1 MSGEPE
7 RWVVGW
13 AKLWNYTIPVE
24 VRQRLETAL
33 QFSQTTVLPIRGQN
47 WFGSAGFVASSA
59 RPGSY
64 RRGDLILPHYRATGS
79 HVVVD
84 VAVGDPCGSVALAA
98 GSDVRGG
105 VAAAS
110 KQSSKHRKYDSLCD
124 QIGSEFRAGV
134 VERFGACCDDVQGLI
149 RMVAGDG
156 ECDAG
161 SVEWSPTAT
170 SRITRAAQC
179 VVFSTVMAEARM
191 VRDVM
196 DLDVYGRER
205 AALPGAGPR
214 GTRGGG

>member
-1 MSGEPE
+1 MWE
-7 RWVVGW
+7 
-13 AKLWNYTIPVE
+13 
-24 VRQRLETAL
+24 
-33 QFSQTTVLPIRGQN
+33 
-47 WFGSAGFVASSA
+47 
-59 RPGSY
+59 
-64 RRGDLILPHYRATGS
+64 
-79 HVVVD
+79 
-84 VAVGDPCGSVALAA
+84 CGALAA
-98 GSDVRGG
+98 RSDVRGG
-105 VAAAS
+105 WQQLVS
-110 KQSSKHRKYDSLCD
+110 RVVSIVSTTVCVISV
-124 QIGSEFRAGV
+124 SEFRAGI
-134 VERFGACCDDVQGLI
+134 VERFGACCDDMQGLI

>member
-1 MSGEPE
+1 MRHE
-7 RWVVGW
+7 RRRLSPLQTS
-13 AKLWNYTIPVE
+13 ALQDHRIPVYH
-24 VRQRLETAL
+24 L
-33 QFSQTTVLPIRGQN
+33 
-47 WFGSAGFVASSA
+47 
-59 RPGSY
+59 
-64 RRGDLILPHYRATGS
+64 
-79 HVVVD
+79 
-84 VAVGDPCGSVALAA
+84 
-98 GSDVRGG
+98 
-105 VAAAS
+105 
-110 KQSSKHRKYDSLCD
+110 
-124 QIGSEFRAGV
+124 FRAGV
-134 VERFGACCDDVQGLI
+134 VERFGACCDDMQGLI

-179 VVFSTVMAEARM
+179 VVFSTVVAEARM

>member
-1 MSGEPE
+1 M
-7 RWVVGW
+7 
-13 AKLWNYTIPVE
+13 
-24 VRQRLETAL
+24 
-33 QFSQTTVLPIRGQN
+33 
-47 WFGSAGFVASSA
+47 
-59 RPGSY
+59 
-64 RRGDLILPHYRATGS
+64 
-79 HVVVD
+79 
-84 VAVGDPCGSVALAA
+84 
-98 GSDVRGG
+98 G

-134 VERFGACCDDVQGLI
+134 VERFGACCDDMQGLI